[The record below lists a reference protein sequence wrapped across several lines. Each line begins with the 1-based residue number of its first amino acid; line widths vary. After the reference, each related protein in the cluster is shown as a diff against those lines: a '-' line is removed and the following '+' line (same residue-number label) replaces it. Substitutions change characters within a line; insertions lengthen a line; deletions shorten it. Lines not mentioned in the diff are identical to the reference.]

1 MSGPW
6 VKDGAVAYAPLK
18 VDTTGFAHFDAAT
31 PEPPASGDYI
41 KAHIRY
47 GGLDLPFTRYYM
59 NEDLAPKAETA
70 YFEHNKRGQ
79 VDAYV
84 TVRVLGGN
92 ATLDKLFIAGKP
104 VEQFLAEQPKTP

>member
-1 MSGPW
+1 
-6 VKDGAVAYAPLK
+6 
-18 VDTTGFAHFDAAT
+18 
-31 PEPPASGDYI
+31 
-41 KAHIRY
+41 
-47 GGLDLPFTRYYM
+47 M